1 MQQPEQHAAG
11 SNPHRKRG
19 RSDAPGSSGG
29 QPSNA
34 GWVDRTEHVKK
45 PAAGTSDRVASESKL
60 PPYVLISCFDE
71 CDRYVEVSTAL
82 LEEFNCRLYGVV
94 KYQPA
99 SYDPVTK
106 RPFWRSGMT
115 RAMLQTFVRSLT
127 HGELSLAKNV
137 SITEAMTTLE
147 YENVPIGV
155 PSARKAEITL
165 LRSPPTGAVFQKRAE
180 RVAERMLSLCEQV
193 SHAICRWPR
202 LECTLDSAFSGQ
214 AVQCSSSPTRVWV
227 RITKKPQRFAERGD
241 LCTILAQKWPYWV
254 ASSLCTFGIIH
265 DRLVAEKK
273 ITTSA
278 RDEASFSALESR
290 IMGDQLGNF
299 LFAAYDWPRHNMDRA
314 TRREHAAGE
323 RFAME
328 LKNLILDVRPG
339 GPGAGGGAGE
349 VGGSSSAGALGN
361 AGASTS
367 SGTCGS
373 ALQYARACFMIADK
387 LANDTPSLSQAF
399 SASCVDDNGKT
410 HERTQLGRSLWQ
422 RGIKIVRWASG
433 DDAPSTPLV
442 FPSQWADCGQASAG
456 CCVLLDF
463 SERR

>member
-1 MQQPEQHAAG
+1 M
-11 SNPHRKRG
+11 
-19 RSDAPGSSGG
+19 
-29 QPSNA
+29 
-34 GWVDRTEHVKK
+34 DRTQ
-45 PAAGTSDRVASESKL
+45 GL
-60 PPYVLISCFDE
+60 PDYVLLSCFDE

-94 KYQPA
+94 THQKPA
-99 SYDPVTK
+99 YDPITK

-137 SITEAMTTLE
+137 SVAEALTTFE

-155 PSARKAEITL
+155 PSSRRAEIAL
-165 LRSPPTGAVFQKRAE
+165 LKSPPTGAVFQKRAE
-180 RVAERMLSLCEQV
+180 RVAERMLALCEQTA
-193 SHAICRWPR
+193 HAICRWPR

-214 AVQCSSSPTRVWV
+214 AVHCSSSPTRVWV
-227 RITKKPQRFAERGD
+227 RITKKPQRYAERGD
-241 LCTILAQKWPYWV
+241 LCTILAQRWPYWI

-265 DRLVAEKK
+265 DRLVSEKK
-273 ITTSA
+273 ITASA
-278 RDEASFSALESR
+278 RDETSFSALESR
-290 IMGDQLGNF
+290 ILGDNLGSF
-299 LFAAYDWPRHNMDRA
+299 LFTAYDWPKHSMDRA
-314 TRREHAAGE
+314 TRKEHAAGE
-323 RFAME
+323 RFALE
-328 LKNLILDVRPG
+328 LRNLVLDSKPSE
-339 GPGAGGGAGE
+339 A
-349 VGGSSSAGALGN
+349 
-361 AGASTS
+361 ASIPR
-367 SGTCGS
+367 G

-387 LANDTPSLSQAF
+387 LANETPSLSQAF

-433 DDAPSTPLV
+433 EDGPSNPLV
-442 FPSQWADCGQASAG
+442 FPSQWADCGQASVG

>member
-1 MQQPEQHAAG
+1 MQDQQSDRHEESAHG
-11 SNPHRKRG
+11 TSCKRT
-19 RSDAPGSSGG
+19 RADP
-29 QPSNA
+29 
-34 GWVDRTEHVKK
+34 
-45 PAAGTSDRVASESKL
+45 PAAHGSDLGASVDCTPEL
-60 PPYVLISCFDE
+60 PDYVLLSCYDE

-82 LEEFNCRLYGVV
+82 LKEFNCRLYGVL
-94 KYQPA
+94 KHQKP
-99 SYDPVTK
+99 SHDPITK
-106 RPFWRSGMT
+106 KPFWRSGMT
-115 RAMLQTFVRSLT
+115 RAMLQTFIRSLT

-137 SITEAMTTLE
+137 SVTEALTTFE

-155 PSARKAEITL
+155 PSSRKAEIAL
-165 LRSPPTGAVFQKRAE
+165 LKSPPTGAVFQKRAE
-180 RVAERMLSLCEQV
+180 RVAERMLALCEQMA
-193 SHAICRWPR
+193 HAICRWPR

-227 RITKKPQRFAERGD
+227 RITKKPQRYAERGE
-241 LCTILAQKWPYWV
+241 LCTILAQRWPYWI

-265 DRLVAEKK
+265 DRLVSEKK

-299 LFAAYDWPRHNMDRA
+299 LFTSYDWPKHNMDRA

-328 LKNLILDVRPG
+328 LRGIIMDCTTKPS
-339 GPGAGGGAGE
+339 E
-349 VGGSSSAGALGN
+349 TSGGSS
-361 AGASTS
+361 
-367 SGTCGS
+367 
-373 ALQYARACFMIADK
+373 LQYARACFMLADK

-433 DDAPSTPLV
+433 EDAPSNPLV